1 MGWSPGDCLSL
12 GFAVAANLG
21 WKLASVIRGEMPESL
36 LDTYNAE
43 RRPVAEAVLEYEVT
57 GSRDSWLRLLA
68 RLGYFE
74 PLRKG
79 EQAPPIVR

>member
-1 MGWSPGDCLSL
+1 MSSETESATPIKIIFVLVRWSDNV
-12 GFAVAANLG
+12 F
-21 WKLASVIRGEMPESL
+21 M
-36 LDTYNAE
+36 
-43 RRPVAEAVLEYEVT
+43 YEVT